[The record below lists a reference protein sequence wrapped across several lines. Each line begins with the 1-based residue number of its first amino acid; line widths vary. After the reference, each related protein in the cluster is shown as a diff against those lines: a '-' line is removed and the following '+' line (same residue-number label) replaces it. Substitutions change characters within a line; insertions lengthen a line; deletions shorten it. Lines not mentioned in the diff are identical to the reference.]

1 MQVDDITFGHD
12 LHFLSQHDDV
22 IVLRGD
28 DPNARVI
35 ASAAYQA
42 KVFTSTCSGDNGPSF
57 GWINYKAFTSERDR
71 HMNAYGGENRFWLG
85 PEGGKY
91 SLFFKPGEKMV
102 FDNWRT
108 PPAFDT
114 EAWTVVSRTR
124 EAVHF
129 IKEME
134 LSNYQGSR
142 LELLASRRVN
152 ILSRGE
158 ISRRIGVAL
167 PEGVGAVGYTT
178 GNVITNKGN
187 YSWTEFTGMPCIWM
201 LDMFRPS
208 AGAVIV
214 IPHKGGG
221 ATAKGA
227 AGGERA
233 VTTDYFGEIPPDRI
247 RMVEN
252 GLFFKADGKSRGK
265 LGIGPTKAMPWAGS
279 YDTQN
284 KVLTVT
290 IFDVNAAGRY
300 LNQEWNTLKP
310 VFSGDAVNAYNDGA
324 LADGSQ
330 MGPFY
335 ELESVSPA
343 ALLEPSGSLSHEHT
357 VLHFT
362 GTEAVLEPIVKKVFG
377 VSLSY
382 MGNIF

>member
-1 MQVDDITFGHD
+1 
-12 LHFLSQHDDV
+12 
-22 IVLRGD
+22 
-28 DPNARVI
+28 
-35 ASAAYQA
+35 
-42 KVFTSTCSGDNGPSF
+42 
-57 GWINYKAFTSERDR
+57 
-71 HMNAYGGENRFWLG
+71 
-85 PEGGKY
+85 
-91 SLFFKPGEKMV
+91 
-102 FDNWRT
+102 
-108 PPAFDT
+108 
-114 EAWTVVSRTR
+114 
-124 EAVHF
+124 
-129 IKEME
+129 
-134 LSNYQGSR
+134 
-142 LELLASRRVN
+142 
-152 ILSRGE
+152 
-158 ISRRIGVAL
+158 
-167 PEGVGAVGYTT
+167 
-178 GNVITNKGN
+178 
-187 YSWTEFTGMPCIWM
+187 MPCIWM